1 MKLQLQHLSKC
12 YGAKQAVNDVSTTLT
27 PGVYGLLGA
36 NGAGKTTLMRMIC
49 GVLKPTSGRICL
61 DGKTIEELGER
72 YYSHLGYMPQDFGF
86 YPDFTAREFMLYMA
100 AVKGLDKKQAKTR
113 TKELLELVNLRDVA
127 DKKIKSF
134 SGGMKQRLGI
144 AQAELNAP
152 DILILDEPTAGL
164 DPKERVRFRNLIKDL
179 GEESIVLLS
188 THIVSDVE
196 HIADTVLMMKAGQI
210 IYNGSADE
218 IDDLEKFY
226 LDEFEEE

>member
-1 MKLQLQHLSKC
+1 MKLQLQHLRKQ
-12 YGAKQAVNDVSTTLT
+12 YGAKTAVDDVSVNLE

-49 GVLKPTSGRICL
+49 GVLKPTSGTIRL
-61 DGKTIEELGER
+61 DGKTIQALGEQ
-72 YYSHLGYMPQDFGF
+72 YYTHLGYMPQDFGF

-100 AVKGLDKKQAKTR
+100 AVKGMDKKAAKAR
-113 TKELLELVNLRDVA
+113 TEELLELVNLHDVA
-127 DKKIKSF
+127 GRKIRSY

-144 AQAELNAP
+144 AQALLNDP
-152 DILILDEPTAGL
+152 KIIILDEPTAGL

-179 GEESIVLLS
+179 GKDSIVLLS

-218 IDDLEKFY
+218 IENLEEFY
-226 LDEFEEE
+226 LAEFEEE